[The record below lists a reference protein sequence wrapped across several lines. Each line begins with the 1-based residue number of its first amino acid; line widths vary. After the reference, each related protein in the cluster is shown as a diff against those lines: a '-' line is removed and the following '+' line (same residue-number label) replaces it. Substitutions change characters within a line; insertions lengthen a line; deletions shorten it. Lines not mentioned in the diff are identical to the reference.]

1 MATLTRAAPAAKYRS
16 GFSAAIVPPARVVF
30 YEGQRIYF
38 SPIEPEDE
46 PLLRRF
52 INDPANWRGLMH
64 RGPVNSCR
72 ERDWI
77 ESLGREGK
85 DCTFDIVVR
94 EGDRLIGVT
103 GLHNL
108 RRTAFL
114 RAATKASC
122 GSKTCAQNAQKSRS
136 KGLNPISHSASF
148 GINIG
153 DRGFQNKGY
162 GTEATLLCLRYGFE
176 EPNLNRIA
184 LSVFSNN
191 SRAIRCY
198 QKASFVQEG
207 CLRQAV
213 FRNGRY
219 ENEYRFAVLRE
230 EWERGQPR

>member
-16 GFSAAIVPPARVVF
+16 DSSAVTPAPARIVF

-52 INDPANWRGLMH
+52 INEPANWRGLMH

-72 ERDWI
+72 EREWV
-77 ESLGREGK
+77 ESLGRDGK
-85 DCTFDIVVR
+85 EYAFGIVVR

-103 GLHNL
+103 GLHKINPL
-108 RRTAFL
+108 
-114 RAATKASC
+114 
-122 GSKTCAQNAQKSRS
+122 SR
-136 KGLNPISHSASF
+136 SASF

-153 DRGFQNKGY
+153 DRAFQNKGY
-162 GTEATLLCLRYGFE
+162 GTEATLLCLRYGFAE
-176 EPNLNRIA
+176 LNLNRIA

-191 SRAIRCY
+191 PRAIRCY
-198 QKASFVQEG
+198 QKAGFVQEG

-213 FRNGRY
+213 FRNGHY
-219 ENEYRFAVLRE
+219 EDEYRFSMLRD
-230 EWERGQPR
+230 EWERGRQR

>member
-1 MATLTRAAPAAKYRS
+1 MATLTRAASGAKYRTDS
-16 GFSAAIVPPARVVF
+16 SAMTTVPARVVF

-46 PLLRRF
+46 PLVRRF
-52 INDPANWRGLMH
+52 INDPGNWQGLMH

-72 ERDWI
+72 EREWV
-77 ESLGREGK
+77 ESLGRDEK
-85 DCTFDIVVR
+85 DCVFGIVIR

-103 GLHNL
+103 GLHNIHAVN
-108 RRTAFL
+108 R
-114 RAATKASC
+114 
-122 GSKTCAQNAQKSRS
+122 
-136 KGLNPISHSASF
+136 SASF

-153 DRGFQNKGY
+153 DRTFQNKGY

-176 EPNLNRIA
+176 ELNLNRIA

-191 SRAIRCY
+191 PRAIRCY
-198 QKASFVQEG
+198 QKAGFVQEG

-230 EWERGQPR
+230 EWELGRQR